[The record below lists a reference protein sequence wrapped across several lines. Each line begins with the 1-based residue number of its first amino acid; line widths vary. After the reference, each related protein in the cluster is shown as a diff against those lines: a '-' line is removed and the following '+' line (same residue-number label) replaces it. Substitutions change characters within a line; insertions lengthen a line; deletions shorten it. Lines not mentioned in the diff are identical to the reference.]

1 MKPIIIAII
10 TIGCLLLSSC
20 TLSSKNKH
28 YRLTEHKNKQF
39 YKEDIKWCFES
50 SMNKNL
56 TFCSAQYES
65 YSTSFGFLLPIIPI
79 KNRNSPLA
87 FDIKST
93 RLIEISNQ
101 STEDEFI
108 ISHLEGLQLCDNIIQ
123 QSCKKVA
130 ALVLKPNRTIILKL
144 PEQEEMKILFEVN
157 GHIFYEK
164 LEVFTDKHWSL
175 VL

>member
-1 MKPIIIAII
+1 MKPIIITII

-39 YKEDIKWCFES
+39 HKEDITWCFES
-50 SMNKNL
+50 AMNKNL

-65 YSTSFGFLLPIIPI
+65 YSTSFGFLFPIIPI

-101 STEDEFI
+101 STEDVFTL
-108 ISHLEGLQLCDNIIQ
+108 SHLEGMELCDNIIKQ
-123 QSCKKVA
+123 NCKKVT
-130 ALVLKPNRTIILKL
+130 VLMLQPKRSIILKL
-144 PEQEEMKILFEVN
+144 PELEEMKILFEVN

-164 LEVFTDKHWSL
+164 LEVFTDKHWSM